1 MEKVSNLGSEY
12 GRSRIHYSI
21 NDKRIR
27 EFSSLL
33 GTGMSREEIQK
44 EMDIKKS
51 TYYKYLSAIEIITE
65 NYTLSLTDH
74 GMVLQFK
81 ELFDRVK
88 KRRKLYDKAVD
99 SAEKNVNEDPLTLI
113 RSLKSA
119 DGNDSLICG
128 LLDDA
133 KLVNLTMKTLHKVVV
148 NNALNRK

>member
-12 GRSRIHYSI
+12 GKPRINFSI

-33 GTGMSREEIQK
+33 GNGMSREEIQK

-74 GMVLQFK
+74 GLVLQFK
-81 ELFDRVK
+81 EILDRVK
-88 KRRKLYDKAVD
+88 ERRKLYDKAVD
-99 SAEKNVNEDPLTLI
+99 SAAKNVNEDPLTLI

-133 KLVNLTMKTLHKVVV
+133 KIVNLTMKTLHKVVV